1 MSNSG
6 PAARKYDAVTHSLGQ
21 FGSIVGAV
29 AGALVGAAIC
39 VVAEIF
45 SAGFATPV
53 VLGIIIG
60 ATSLGA
66 ALGKWLFSGI
76 KVKSGR
82 ISDGSP
88 TIFYGR
94 EIRNAA
100 RMTDPLECND
110 PLVAITDN
118 PVVQILSPAAFI
130 ASQTG
135 LNRML
140 FGHGGAFVW
149 DGVNNIYYD
158 TAILMP
164 SRIESL
170 TSCGGNVS
178 EGIDTVILFGETV
191 HIADPSLATE
201 DLAALSWFFFALD
214 IAGLFTGVGEAKG
227 AYKIAMFLTSLG
239 LKVGAFAANL
249 TGHPQLANRLTT
261 IDGIISWLNGVPGA
275 RDPGTLIK
283 DLILGGGSTVT
294 NVATAPPGMEQPG
307 SAEVQRYQRR
317 ARQRIQKPWYQT
329 QYQLAPG
336 T

>member
-29 AGALVGAAIC
+29 AGAIVGAVVCA
-39 VVAEIF
+39 VAEFF
-45 SAGFATPV
+45 SFGFATPV
-53 VLGIIIG
+53 VAGIIIG

-66 ALGKWLFSGI
+66 ALGKWAFSGV

-118 PVVQILSPAAFI
+118 PIVQILSPAAFI
-130 ASQTG
+130 ASATG

-149 DGVNNIYYD
+149 DGVNNVFYD
-158 TAILMP
+158 TDVLMP

-201 DLAALSWFFFALD
+201 DLASLYWFFTALD
-214 IAGLFTGVGEAKG
+214 IAGLFTGIGEVRG
-227 AYKIAMFLTSLG
+227 AYRIAMFLTSLG
-239 LKVGAFAANL
+239 LK
-249 TGHPQLANRLTT
+249 TGSFIAMLSGNPQLANRLTT

-283 DLILGGGSTVT
+283 DLIIGGGGTAT
-294 NVATAPPGMEQPG
+294 NIATAPPAMEQAP
-307 SAEVQRYQRR
+307 SPEVQRYQRR
-317 ARQRIQKPWYQT
+317 VRQRINRPWYQT
-329 QYQLAPG
+329 QYRLAPG